1 MTDITIPRTTAG
13 LRRRN
18 PGDLRPTPGVT
29 WQGQIGV
36 DDDFLMFNNDINGL
50 RAAIINLHT
59 HYVRDRETT
68 VAELIT
74 TYAPAAD
81 HNDTAS
87 YIAEVCSALGVAAD
101 DPLVFDRPTAAALI
115 RIIVKVEQGCQPYDD
130 ATIGAAVDA
139 AFAHFAGAAA

>member
-1 MTDITIPRTTAG
+1 MTINLIPRTTAG

-29 WQGQIGV
+29 WQGQIGI
-36 DDDFLMFNNDINGL
+36 DDDFLMFNTDVNGL

-59 HYVRDRETT
+59 HYVRDHETT
-68 VAELIT
+68 VAQLIT

-81 HNDTAS
+81 HNDTGA
-87 YIAEVCSALGVAAD
+87 YIAEVCGALGVAAG
-101 DPLVFDRPTAAALI
+101 DPLVFDRPTATALI
-115 RIIVKVEQGCQPYDD
+115 RIIIRVEQGCQPYDD

-139 AFAHFAGAAA
+139 AFAHFASAIG